1 MATLENRLLVFT
13 RYPEPGKTKTRL
25 IPAIGEKA
33 AADLQRRLT
42 CRTLDCAKELQ
53 KEAQVEV
60 WFEGGNQLRMRAM
73 FGGEFV
79 YREQP
84 AGDLGRRMY
93 EAFAASL
100 PDSASR
106 AVVVG
111 ADCPGVSA
119 DILKRAFDALLRSD
133 VVLGPAT
140 DGGYYLI
147 GLRRPERRL
156 FEGIDWG
163 TSQVRQKTM
172 NIAHSLGLTV
182 LLLDELTDVDRP
194 TDLEQAESFLARPP
208 SHEETDLISVIIP
221 TYNEADHIETTV
233 ARISSAKRVEIIVA
247 DGGSGDQTT
256 ERAAAQGARIVRV
269 PRGRAR
275 QMNAGARAAS
285 GSILVFL
292 HADTRLPSDFAEA
305 VRNQLAEDGVIAGA
319 FEFRV
324 DGGSLGLRLVER
336 LANWRSRRLQM
347 PYGDQAIFMRAS
359 TFDEMGRFKELPIM
373 EDFDLV
379 RRLKGQGRVAILP
392 LQAVTSGRRWKE
404 LGAFRTT
411 IINQLVIAG
420 YYLGIPAESLAR
432 FYRRKRDQNLTMPT
446 RPVRSVIGTR
456 GSCCEREDC

>member
-1 MATLENRLLVFT
+1 MRTDTKILVFT
-13 RYPEPGKTKTRL
+13 RYPEPGKSKTRL

-33 AADLQRRLT
+33 AADLQRRMT
-42 CRTLDCAKELQ
+42 CRTLECAKELQ
-53 KEAQVEV
+53 EEAQVEI
-60 WFEGGNQLRMRAM
+60 WFEGGNQVQMRAM
-73 FGGEFV
+73 FGGGFV
-79 YREQP
+79 YREQSS
-84 AGDLGRRMY
+84 GDLGRRMY
-93 EAFAASL
+93 EAFVASL
-100 PDSASR
+100 PDPTSR
-106 AVVVG
+106 AVIVG

-119 DILKRAFDALLRSD
+119 DILKRAFDALQRWD

-147 GLRRPERRL
+147 GLRRPERSL

-163 TSQVRQKTM
+163 TSQVLQQTM
-172 NIAHSLGLTV
+172 SSAHSLGLTV

-194 TDLEQAESFLARPP
+194 TDLEQAESLLARRP

-233 ARISSAKRVEIIVA
+233 ARISSAQRVEIIVA

-256 ERAAAQGARIVRV
+256 ERAAAQGARIVRA

-324 DGGSLGLRLVER
+324 DGASFGLRLVER

-347 PYGDQAIFMRAS
+347 PYGDQAIFLKTS
-359 TFDEMGRFKELPIM
+359 TFDEMGGFKELPIM

-379 RRLKGQGRVAILP
+379 RRLKGQGRIPILP

-404 LGAFRTT
+404 LGAFQTT

-420 YYLGIPAESLAR
+420 YFLGIPAEALAR
-432 FYRRKRDQNLTMPT
+432 FYRRKRDQSPTTPT
-446 RPVRSVIGTR
+446 RPVPSVLGTR
-456 GSCCEREDC
+456 GSCCEQEDC